1 MTQVASTP
9 STNSPEPV
17 AVAVQ
22 PLLEVVELLKY
33 FPQRRSLAFWKPV
46 AAVRAVDNVSF
57 VIPPGKTYG
66 LVGESGSGKS
76 TIARLV
82 LLLEVPTGGEIL
94 FEGQSIESFSRS
106 RLRRYRTRVQA
117 VFQDPKGSLN
127 PRMRIGELVGE
138 LPMLHQGK
146 GRAERRRLVAELL
159 EVVGLP
165 PGYAERFPHELSG
178 GQLQRVA
185 IARAIATN
193 PSLLVLDE
201 PVSALDVSIRAQVL
215 NLLSDL
221 QGQLG
226 LTYLLIAHDLAI
238 VQSVSDTIGVLY
250 LGKLVEECSSEV
262 LTSRPLHPYTKA
274 LLSAVPIPDPT
285 QARQRLQVHG
295 EIGSA
300 LNPPSGC
307 RFHPRCPVAIERCS
321 KEEPP
326 LVTVEPGHRV
336 GCHLVRPAGIAFTD
350 TAAAGEAQ

>member
-1 MTQVASTP
+1 MTQVTSTPSASTP
-9 STNSPEPV
+9 EPV
-17 AVAVQ
+17 VLQ
-22 PLLEVVELLKY
+22 PLLEVVELVKH

-46 AAVRAVDNVSF
+46 AAVRAVDNVSL
-57 VIPPGKTYG
+57 VIPSGETYG

-82 LLLEVPTGGEIL
+82 LLLEEPTGGEIR
-94 FEGQSIESFSRS
+94 FEGQSIESFSGS
-106 RLRRYRTRVQA
+106 KLRRYRTRVQA
-117 VFQDPKGSLN
+117 VFQNPKGSLN

-146 GRAERRRLVAELL
+146 GRAERRHLVAELL
-159 EVVGLP
+159 GVVGLP
-165 PGYAERFPHELSG
+165 SGYADRFPHELSG

-221 QGQLG
+221 QRQLG

-285 QARQRLQVHG
+285 RARQRLQVRG

-307 RFHPRCPVAIERCS
+307 RFHPRCPVGIERCS
-321 KEEPP
+321 EEEPP

-336 GCHLVRPAGIAFTD
+336 ACHLVPPVGIALTD
-350 TAAAGEAQ
+350 TVAAGGAQ